1 MCFHA
6 YSGYLYPLMELRLD
20 PDSRIHLSP
29 AHSNQPVCPREDAKR
44 AGPKLH
50 PSDPIR
56 NSNRGPQ
63 ALDATL
69 DGAPGVAW
77 VARYSLHAA
86 DPPHEQLTIRL
97 AEAFRRAL
105 MSRVVGRSP
114 VFAGRSDGL
123 PLARGHRHAFF
134 LPEANGGGV
143 LTHMTIYAR
152 DGFGLDE
159 QRALAGLR
167 KIFKPGQGGDL
178 RVLLETVTCLENHAG
193 PLAQGLYGTLGP
205 TRRWTSATPFCP
217 TRHSKPRPGKRLEN
231 QVRIWLDGL
240 GLPSPSAVRIED
252 RQAYAHSPRGT
263 AWSRFQRLRKG
274 EPEPIL
280 ARGVSRCLGVE
291 LEFPEPVAGPIAIG
305 HQCHFGL
312 GRFEPRSS

>member
-1 MCFHA
+1 M
-6 YSGYLYPLMELRLD
+6 G
-20 PDSRIHLSP
+20 
-29 AHSNQPVCPREDAKR
+29 
-44 AGPKLH
+44 
-50 PSDPIR
+50 
-56 NSNRGPQ
+56 
-63 ALDATL
+63 
-69 DGAPGVAW
+69 
-77 VARYSLHAA
+77 
-86 DPPHEQLTIRL
+86 
-97 AEAFRRAL
+97 RAL
-105 MSRVVGRSP
+105 LVACSRSAARAAHDPSGRGLSSCAHEPGCGSLAGIRWSLGWTSACPGSP
-114 VFAGRSDGL
+114 SCVLLAGGER
-123 PLARGHRHAFF
+123 
-134 LPEANGGGV
+134 GGV